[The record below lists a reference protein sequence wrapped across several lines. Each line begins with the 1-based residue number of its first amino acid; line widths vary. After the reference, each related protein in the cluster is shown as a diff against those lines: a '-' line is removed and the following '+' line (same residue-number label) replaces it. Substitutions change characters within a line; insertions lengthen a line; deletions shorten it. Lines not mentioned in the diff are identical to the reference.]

1 MTGFSICLLTILDF
15 MLFCKNNVMK
25 KIILF
30 LFSLALCFSATA
42 QVGGDNVYEFL
53 NLSASARITG
63 LGGNLISVKDDDV
76 ALAYANPS
84 TLNARMHQ
92 AISFNYNFHLAD
104 INNGYFAY
112 AHHIDKWD
120 ATVHGGIQ
128 FIKYGT
134 FQNTNE
140 IGEVLGEFEV
150 DEYAFTFGASKQL
163 YENLSVGANFKL
175 ITSQFEAYNSV
186 GIAGDFG
193 AFYSDTTGRKSITL
207 VFKNVGTQ
215 LSTYR
220 ADNREP
226 LPLDVQLGISRRLN
240 HLPFRVS
247 IIAHNLHRW
256 NITYDDP
263 NNQESIFLIGD
274 GESQGDSDLKVF
286 IDNLSR
292 HFIFS
297 GEFLFGK
304 KEVIR
309 LRFGYNH
316 FMRKELSV
324 NNFRS
329 LSGFTFGAGIKIN
342 RFRIDYGRGVYHLA
356 GGVNHLSISTNLKE
370 FRR

>member
-1 MTGFSICLLTILDF
+1 
-15 MLFCKNNVMK
+15 MK
-25 KIILF
+25 KILLSITL
-30 LFSLALCFSATA
+30 LALYFSTTA

-53 NLSASARITG
+53 NLSSSARISG
-63 LGGNLISVKDDDV
+63 LGGNLITVKDDDV
-76 ALAYANPS
+76 ALAYANPA
-84 TLNARMHQ
+84 TLNSRMHQ
-92 AISFNYNFHLAD
+92 AISFNYNFHVAD

-112 AHHIDKWD
+112 AHHVDKWN
-120 ATVHGGIQ
+120 ATLHGGIQ
-128 FIKYGT
+128 FIKYGK

-150 DEYAFTFGASKQL
+150 DEYAITLGASRQL
-163 YENLSVGANFKL
+163 YDKLSVGANLKF
-175 ITSQFEAYNSV
+175 ITSQFEAYNSF
-186 GIAGDFG
+186 GIATDLA
-193 AFYSDTTGRKSITL
+193 AFYSDTTGRKSVTL
-207 VFKNVGTQ
+207 VFKNIGTQ
-215 LSTYR
+215 FSTYR
-220 ADNREP
+220 EDNKEP
-226 LPLDVQLGISRRLN
+226 LPFDVQLGISRRLN
-240 HLPFRVS
+240 HLPFRLS

-292 HFIFS
+292 HFIFN

-304 KEVIR
+304 KEVFR

-329 LSGFTFGAGIKIN
+329 MSGFTFGVGLKIN
-342 RFRIDYGRGVYHLA
+342 RFRIDYGRGIYHLA

>member
-1 MTGFSICLLTILDF
+1 
-15 MLFCKNNVMK
+15 MK
-25 KIILF
+25 KL
-30 LFSLALCFSATA
+30 LLSLLAFTFYHSVAA
-42 QVGGDNVYEFL
+42 QVGGDHVYEFL
-53 NLSASARITG
+53 NLSSSARVTG
-63 LGGNLISVKDDDV
+63 LGGNLITVKDDDV
-76 ALAYANPS
+76 ALAFANPS
-84 TLNARMHQ
+84 TLNSRMHQ
-92 AISFNYNFHLAD
+92 AISFNHNFHVAD

-112 AHHIDKWD
+112 AHHVDKWN

-128 FIKYGT
+128 YIKYGK

-150 DEYAFTFGASKQL
+150 DEYAITFGASRQL
-163 YENLSVGANFKL
+163 YDKLSVGANLKF
-175 ITSQFEAYNSV
+175 ITSQFEAYNSFGV
-186 GIAGDFG
+186 AADLG
-193 AFYSDTTGRKSITL
+193 AFYSDTSGRKSITL
-207 VFKNVGTQ
+207 VFKNIGTQ
-215 LSTYR
+215 ITTYR
-220 ADNREP
+220 EDNREA
-226 LPLDVQLGISRRLN
+226 LPFDVQFGISRRLK
-240 HLPFRVS
+240 HLPFRLS

-292 HFIFS
+292 HFIFN